1 MVTDRFSV
9 RLIQGKC
16 VSMLSIHNQLVNSYL
31 RNVNDVVAL
40 TEHDFRTE
48 LIREQHP
55 LTYLFLIVNLES
67 NLILLQ
73 IESYLHLKPMGFHS
87 PGLTDWQ
94 GYQHTLP
101 LLVQTEQ
108 DVITTK
114 IKEKIE
120 NLSFVT
126 PLHSQHITDTF
137 CRIQSHIEFQVKVVF
152 ERGTTVGKH
161 IIGCPFVDR
170 AGCATKSQSVC
181 GNHLGSAKTDY

>member
-16 VSMLSIHNQLVNSYL
+16 VSMLGIHNQLVNSYL

-55 LTYLFLIVNLES
+55 LTYLFLIVNFES

-73 IESYLHLKPMGFHS
+73 VESYLHLEPMGFHRLR
-87 PGLTDWQ
+87 LTDRQ

-108 DVITTK
+108 DVIATK

-120 NLSFVT
+120 NLSFVSSLN
-126 PLHSQHITDTF
+126 PQYIADTLG
-137 CRIQSHIEFQVKVVF
+137 RIQSHVELQVKVVF

-181 GNHLGSAKTDY
+181 GNQLGSAKTYY